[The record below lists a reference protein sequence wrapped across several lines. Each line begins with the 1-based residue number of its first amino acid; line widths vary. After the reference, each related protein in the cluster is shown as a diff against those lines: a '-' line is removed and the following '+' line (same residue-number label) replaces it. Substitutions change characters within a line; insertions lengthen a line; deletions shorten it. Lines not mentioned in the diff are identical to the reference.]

1 MVIPEHA
8 GTYYHATTNM
18 MATIVLLTS
27 VILLSCGLAGVRA
40 QAACMLDDQR
50 EDCGECTH
58 LDTVVQPDITKVM
71 RGCPI
76 RTHTGYVGVNEQICL
91 RKGCCWNPK
100 DVSFLM
106 HLVKPLTKLSS

>member
-1 MVIPEHA
+1 M
-8 GTYYHATTNM
+8 YYHATTNT
-18 MATIVLLTS
+18 MATVVLLTS

-58 LDTVVQPDITKVM
+58 LDTVSACSQIVTKVM
-71 RGCPI
+71 RGCPV
-76 RTHTGYVGVNEQICL
+76 RAHTGYVGVNEQICL

-106 HLVKPLTKLSS
+106 HLLKPYTKLSS

>member
-8 GTYYHATTNM
+8 GMYYHATTNTV
-18 MATIVLLTS
+18 ATVVLLTP

-58 LDTVVQPDITKVM
+58 LDTVVRM
-71 RGCPI
+71 
-76 RTHTGYVGVNEQICL
+76 
-91 RKGCCWNPK
+91 
-100 DVSFLM
+100 
-106 HLVKPLTKLSS
+106 

>member
-8 GTYYHATTNM
+8 GTYYRATTNM

-58 LDTVVQPDITKVM
+58 LDTVVHVA
-71 RGCPI
+71 RY
-76 RTHTGYVGVNEQICL
+76 H
-91 RKGCCWNPK
+91 
-100 DVSFLM
+100 
-106 HLVKPLTKLSS
+106 